1 MNWTNYHSH
10 TTYSDGSD
18 KPEVFIEAAIQRG
31 LLAYGFAD
39 HGPNP
44 FHPRGNVGFD
54 KIEAYVQHIRTLQE
68 KYSDEIELYCALEV
82 DYIPGYMDVQHEA
95 IQQAGLDYTV
105 GSVHHIG
112 IFPEEKLFGI
122 EGSEKGF
129 ERGRDELFEG
139 DIQAMLLRYF
149 ELLREMVQKA
159 CPTIIA
165 HMDRI
170 KKNNFYKT
178 YFSEDEKW
186 YKNAVEET
194 LSVIAESDAIV
205 EINTKS
211 FYRNYTTDPDP
222 SMWIVELLYE
232 HGIPIHLSSDA
243 HHPDDIIRAFDEV
256 QRKLEAIGFTHTKV
270 LVEGEWQE
278 QSLKTKKLYSI
289 S

>member
-18 KPEVFIEAAIQRG
+18 QPEVFAEAAIKAG

-44 FHPRGNVGFD
+44 FHPKGNVGVD
-54 KIEAYVQHIRTLQE
+54 KIETYTRHIRRLQDYY
-68 KYSDEIELYCALEV
+68 KDQIELYCALEV
-82 DYIPGYMDVQHEA
+82 DYIPGYMHVQHEA
-95 IQQAGLDYTV
+95 IQQADLDYTV
-105 GSVHHIG
+105 GSVHHVG
-112 IFPEEKLFGI
+112 IFSEEKLFGI

-129 ERGRDELFEG
+129 EKGRDELFGG
-139 DIQAMLLRYF
+139 DVRALLERYF
-149 ELLREMVQKA
+149 ELMREMVQTA

-178 YFSEDEKW
+178 YFSEDEQW
-186 YKNAVEET
+186 YKEAVEKT
-194 LSVIAESDAIV
+194 LAVIAESDAIV

-222 SMWIVELLYE
+222 SLWIVELLQE
-232 HGIPIHLSSDA
+232 HNIPVHLSSDA
-243 HHPDDIIRAFDEV
+243 HRPEDIVRAFDVV
-256 QRKLEAIGFTHTKV
+256 QQQLRKIGFQSTKV
-270 LVEGEWQE
+270 LLEGEWQD
-278 QSLKTKKLYSI
+278 QPIVTKAQYSV